1 MRICLSIEGQE
12 GVSWDQ
18 HLALARACEENGFEG
33 LFRSDHYASVFGA
46 ADRGSLNAWA
56 VLAGLAS
63 VTSQLRLGTLVS
75 PVTFRHPTELASL
88 VTTVDHISGGR
99 AEVGIGAGWWAP
111 DHDAYGFSFPDHG
124 ARSEMLAEQ
133 LEVIYRLWTEE
144 STTFS
149 GRHYEL
155 ETCAALPKPL
165 QQPHPPIMVGGVA
178 GANTVEPAARFAN
191 EYNSPAAPLDELRT
205 RRKRVAEACEAAG
218 RGPGE
223 LIFSV
228 AFPCV
233 VGETEAEVSER
244 EQRVIQ
250 RVERTDE
257 LAWFCA
263 DRDQA
268 WLVGTPEMI
277 IERLGALEE
286 IGVDRVYFQHHNHD
300 DLDSVALL
308 GSEVIPALS

>member
-1 MRICLSIEGQE
+1 
-12 GVSWDQ
+12 
-18 HLALARACEENGFEG
+18 
-33 LFRSDHYASVFGA
+33 
-46 ADRGSLNAWA
+46 
-56 VLAGLAS
+56 
-63 VTSQLRLGTLVS
+63 
-75 PVTFRHPTELASL
+75 FRHPTELASL
-88 VTTVDHISGGR
+88 VTTVDHISNGR

-111 DHDAYGFSFPDHG
+111 DHDAYGFPFPGHRT
-124 ARSEMLAEQ
+124 RSDMLAEQ
-133 LEVIYRLWTEE
+133 LEVIHRLWTEE

-155 ETCAALPKPL
+155 ENCAALPKPL

-178 GANTVEPAARFAN
+178 GANTVGPAAQFAD
-191 EYNSPAAPLDELRT
+191 EYNSPAAPLDELRE

-218 RGPGE
+218 RGAGE
-223 LIFSV
+223 VSFSV

-233 VGETEAEVSER
+233 VGETDAEVSAR
-244 EQRVIQ
+244 EQRVIE
-250 RVERTDE
+250 RVERSDE

-277 IERLGALEE
+277 IERLAALDE
-286 IGVDRVYFQHHNHD
+286 IGVNRVYFQHHSHD

-308 GSEVIPALS
+308 GTEVIPALS